1 MIYLTLVYFIFYS
14 TLVSNPIYSP
24 SLPGFYSFFSRSMS
38 RRIRRPHPSGGGTP
52 LPPTVS
58 EAMELVNPMTGGAEA
73 MDTVQMRSRDF
84 LIPGYPGTRISRRY
98 PYFRPQLPITS
109 HLLSIYYIQHAKI
122 CDGLTTF
129 NALLSDRK
137 QKNKMP
143 TVSSFFARVFLTTY
157 YFLLRISSLPNLR
170 TPAQKTKQEKR
181 RKKPPTRQ
189 QLLLQNVHLSSVVFD
204 GFFYFCYFYRQ
215 WKNGRCKLKKQQKT
229 KKHFIHVSI
238 CD

>member
-1 MIYLTLVYFIFYS
+1 M
-14 TLVSNPIYSP
+14 
-24 SLPGFYSFFSRSMS
+24 
-38 RRIRRPHPSGGGTP
+38 RRPHPSGGGTP

-84 LIPGYPGTRISRRY
+84 LIPGYPGTRISCRH

-137 QKNKMP
+137 QKQNAYCQFIFCKGF
-143 TVSSFFARVFLTTY
+143 SYYLLFSTTY
-157 YFLLRISSLPNLR
+157 II
-170 TPAQKTKQEKR
+170 TTKFKNASAKKKKKK
-181 RKKPPTRQ
+181 KKPPTRQ

-204 GFFYFCYFYRQ
+204 GFFFCCYYRQ
-215 WKNGRCKLKKQQKT
+215 WKNVHCKLKTTKNKQKELLQKPSFVPT
-229 KKHFIHVSI
+229 NQWR
-238 CD
+238 

>member
-1 MIYLTLVYFIFYS
+1 
-14 TLVSNPIYSP
+14 
-24 SLPGFYSFFSRSMS
+24 
-38 RRIRRPHPSGGGTP
+38 
-52 LPPTVS
+52 
-58 EAMELVNPMTGGAEA
+58 

-137 QKNKMP
+137 QKNKNKMP

-170 TPAQKTKQEKR
+170 TPAQKQTRKR

-189 QLLLQNVHLSSVVFD
+189 QLLIQNVHLSSVVFED
-204 GFFYFCYFYRQ
+204 FFCCYYRQ
-215 WKNGRCKLKKQQKT
+215 WKYVYGKLKTKQKELLLKNQFCSFKSMDMVPI
-229 KKHFIHVSI
+229 KHPVLNFPASLY
-238 CD
+238 

>member
-1 MIYLTLVYFIFYS
+1 
-14 TLVSNPIYSP
+14 
-24 SLPGFYSFFSRSMS
+24 
-38 RRIRRPHPSGGGTP
+38 
-52 LPPTVS
+52 
-58 EAMELVNPMTGGAEA
+58 
-73 MDTVQMRSRDF
+73 MRSRDF

-137 QKNKMP
+137 QKNKNKMP

-170 TPAQKTKQEKR
+170 TPAQKNKQEKEE
-181 RKKPPTRQ
+181 KNRQ
-189 QLLLQNVHLSSVVFD
+189 QDSN
-204 GFFYFCYFYRQ
+204 YCYRMFTYQ
-215 WKNGRCKLKKQQKT
+215 
-229 KKHFIHVSI
+229 V
-238 CD
+238 

>member
-1 MIYLTLVYFIFYS
+1 
-14 TLVSNPIYSP
+14 
-24 SLPGFYSFFSRSMS
+24 
-38 RRIRRPHPSGGGTP
+38 
-52 LPPTVS
+52 
-58 EAMELVNPMTGGAEA
+58 
-73 MDTVQMRSRDF
+73 MRSRDF

-170 TPAQKTKQEKR
+170 TPAQKNN
-181 RKKPPTRQ
+181 KK
-189 QLLLQNVHLSSVVFD
+189 
-204 GFFYFCYFYRQ
+204 
-215 WKNGRCKLKKQQKT
+215 KKKKT
-229 KKHFIHVSI
+229 TNKIATSATECSLIKCSF
-238 CD
+238 

>member
-1 MIYLTLVYFIFYS
+1 
-14 TLVSNPIYSP
+14 
-24 SLPGFYSFFSRSMS
+24 
-38 RRIRRPHPSGGGTP
+38 
-52 LPPTVS
+52 
-58 EAMELVNPMTGGAEA
+58 

-170 TPAQKTKQEKR
+170 TPAQKKQEKR

-204 GFFYFCYFYRQ
+204 GFFSFCYYYRQ
-215 WKNGRCKLKKQQKT
+215 WLKCLLLIEKTTKISMNRKKQKT
-229 KKHFIHVSI
+229 KLQKTQIELNVYFFQWQIFSDNQKTFDKGTI
-238 CD
+238 

>member
-1 MIYLTLVYFIFYS
+1 
-14 TLVSNPIYSP
+14 
-24 SLPGFYSFFSRSMS
+24 
-38 RRIRRPHPSGGGTP
+38 
-52 LPPTVS
+52 
-58 EAMELVNPMTGGAEA
+58 
-73 MDTVQMRSRDF
+73 MRSRDF

-170 TPAQKTKQEKR
+170 TPAQKQTRKR
-181 RKKPPTRQ
+181 RKKTANKIATTDTECS
-189 QLLLQNVHLSSVVFD
+189 LIKCSFED
-204 GFFYFCYFYRQ
+204 FFCCYYR
-215 WKNGRCKLKKQQKT
+215 
-229 KKHFIHVSI
+229 
-238 CD
+238 

>member
-1 MIYLTLVYFIFYS
+1 MIYLTLVHIIFYS
-14 TLVSNPIYSP
+14 TLVSNPIYSR
-24 SLPGFYSFFSRSMS
+24 SLLRFYSFFSRSMS

-84 LIPGYPGTRISRRY
+84 LIPGYPGTSISRRY

-137 QKNKMP
+137 QKKQNAYCQFIFCKGF
-143 TVSSFFARVFLTTY
+143 SYYLLFSTTY
-157 YFLLRISSLPNLR
+157 IITTKFKNAS
-170 TPAQKTKQEKR
+170 AKKKQENR
-181 RKKPPTRQ
+181 RK
-189 QLLLQNVHLSSVVFD
+189 
-204 GFFYFCYFYRQ
+204 
-215 WKNGRCKLKKQQKT
+215 
-229 KKHFIHVSI
+229 
-238 CD
+238 

>member
-1 MIYLTLVYFIFYS
+1 MRKIFFFKFCVLLRKSELYDKRFQS
-14 TLVSNPIYSP
+14 YGLFYCTLVSNPIYSP
-24 SLPGFYSFFSRSMS
+24 SILKIYSFFSRSMS

-170 TPAQKTKQEKR
+170 TPAQKNNK
-181 RKKPPTRQ
+181 RKK
-189 QLLLQNVHLSSVVFD
+189 
-204 GFFYFCYFYRQ
+204 
-215 WKNGRCKLKKQQKT
+215 KKTANKIAT
-229 KKHFIHVSI
+229 SATECSLIKCSF
-238 CD
+238 